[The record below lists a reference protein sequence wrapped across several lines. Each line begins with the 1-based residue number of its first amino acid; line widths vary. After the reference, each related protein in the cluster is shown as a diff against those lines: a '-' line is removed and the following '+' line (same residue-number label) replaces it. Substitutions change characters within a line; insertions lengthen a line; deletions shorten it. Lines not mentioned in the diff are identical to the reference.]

1 LGRRYGSQQDWIR
14 IDRLALPP
22 ALVEPE
28 LEDREMELRRVRQRI
43 ACSAD
48 VSDHIAARD
57 RHPFAD
63 LLCVMIQVRVVETVR
78 AVTIEFVD
86 SQSALPADENLADE
100 AVGDRANR
108 RAARSHDVDRLVTMP
123 VMNFVEGIV
132 ELRRL

>member
-1 LGRRYGSQQDWIR
+1 MQ
-14 IDRLALPP
+14 
-22 ALVEPE
+22 
-28 LEDREMELRRVRQRI
+28 LRRVRQRV
-43 ACSAD
+43 ARRAD

-63 LLCVMIQVRVVETVR
+63 FLCVTIQVSVVETVG
-78 AVTIEFVD
+78 ALTIELVD
-86 SQSALPADENLADE
+86 SQSALPADENLANE

-108 RAARSHDVDRLVTMP
+108 CAARSHYVDRLVSMP